1 MQRIPEPEL
10 MNDPAQAAAYAA
22 ADFAEPH
29 NMFVKKFR
37 EVFPDPEVTGKVLD
51 LGCGPADVSIR
62 FAKAYPQCR
71 IDGVDGAVAMLREG
85 AKLLKREKL
94 ADRIQLIRGLIPE
107 IAVPEKD
114 YGVIIS
120 NSLLHHLH
128 DPSALWKCIK
138 KYGREN
144 SIVFVMDL
152 MRPANVDIARALVN
166 TYSCSEPRILKED
179 FYHSLCAAFTPA
191 EVREQLA
198 TTDLDQLKVSVI
210 SDRHLLIY
218 GKL

>member
-1 MQRIPEPEL
+1 MKRIPEPEL

-29 NMFVKKFR
+29 NMFVEKFR
-37 EVFPDPEVTGKVLD
+37 EVFPDLEVTGKVLD

-85 AKLLKREKL
+85 AKLLEREKL
-94 ADRIQLIRGLIPE
+94 GDRIQLIRGLIPE
-107 IAVPEKD
+107 IAVPEKN

-166 TYSCSEPRILKED
+166 TYSGSEPRILKED

-191 EVREQLA
+191 EAREQLA
-198 TTDLDQLKVSVI
+198 AADLDQLKVSVI
-210 SDRHLLIY
+210 SDRHILIY